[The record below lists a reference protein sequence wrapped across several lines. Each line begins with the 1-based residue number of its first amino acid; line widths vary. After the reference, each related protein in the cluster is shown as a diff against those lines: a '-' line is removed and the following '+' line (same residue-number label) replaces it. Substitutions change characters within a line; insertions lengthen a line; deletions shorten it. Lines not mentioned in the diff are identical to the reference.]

1 MQQMTTPSAEL
12 TPASSATTTS
22 QPLASFDLKG
32 LCPASRDGA
41 KRQAFGDSV
50 PAVSPGAVPDPA
62 HGTPAYEEMLCSNKI
77 FGFASQYATHTLM
90 NGATPR
96 PQSTNLHCF
105 HDAHPFTW
113 APIIDGAVYCSWSCR
128 KAHLIETQSYHNT
141 LALQNLPTK
150 ARKQSGIL
158 TEIKPSPP
166 RMCLNIF
173 GGPLTIEQFRAMA
186 ADESCSMDI
195 LPECLVTTKVLEGLV
210 KERIVYELRK
220 KQSDTETFKTV
231 FDLGRSNTASDARM
245 DTAGC
250 SSTNSSLY
258 YELDKTLK
266 GAERAKAPQGGTRGP
281 LGALMTKKKNG

>member
-1 MQQMTTPSAEL
+1 MTTAEP
-12 TPASSATTTS
+12 TPEVAAKD
-22 QPLASFDLKG
+22 LAS
-32 LCPASRDGA
+32 
-41 KRQAFGDSV
+41 V
-50 PAVSPGAVPDPA
+50 P
-62 HGTPAYEEMLCSNKI
+62 YEEMLCSCKI
-77 FGFASQYATHTLM
+77 FGFASTYTTHTLM

-96 PQSTNLHCF
+96 PMSTKLHCF

-150 ARKQSGIL
+150 ARAQSGIL

-166 RMCLNIF
+166 RMCLDIF
-173 GGPLTIEQFRAMA
+173 GGPLTIDEFRAMA
-186 ADESCSMDI
+186 ADESRSMDI
-195 LPECLVTTKVLEGLV
+195 LPECLITQSV
-210 KERIVYELRK
+210 VYELRK
-220 KQSDTETFKTV
+220 QQSDTETFKTV
-231 FDLGRSNTASDARM
+231 FQSQGRGSGCSDSRM

-250 SSTNSSLY
+250 SSANSSLY

-266 GAERAKAPQGGTRGP
+266 GASPTKPPPGSARGP